1 MSGRYTIAFFFP
13 FFSFIKKTLL
23 RIYPDYSFS
32 LYSSQFLPTLS
43 SPSFSL
49 TRKQQALETIA
60 KHDKQIQWSQAK
72 TVTLKLVTQLT
83 RRKESQEQAPGH
95 RSARFSV
102 RSPRDRCAEGWA
114 KDLCRPCG
122 LCLLLQSPELTCTV
136 LCWLEGLVLLPS
148 SIPSGS

>member
-13 FFSFIKKTLL
+13 FFSFTKKTLL

-60 KHDKQIQWSQAK
+60 KHDKQIQ
-72 TVTLKLVTQLT
+72 
-83 RRKESQEQAPGH
+83 
-95 RSARFSV
+95 
-102 RSPRDRCAEGWA
+102 
-114 KDLCRPCG
+114 
-122 LCLLLQSPELTCTV
+122 
-136 LCWLEGLVLLPS
+136 
-148 SIPSGS
+148 